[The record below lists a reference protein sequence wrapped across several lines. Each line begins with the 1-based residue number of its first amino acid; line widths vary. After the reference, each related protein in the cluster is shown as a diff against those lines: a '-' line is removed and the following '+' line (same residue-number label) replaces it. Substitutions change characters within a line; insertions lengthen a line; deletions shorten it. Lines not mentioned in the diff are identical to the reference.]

1 LGDFV
6 VDFLAGL
13 LLNIF
18 TTESVE
24 VKDWEKLR
32 TNQNNWMFDNLRLI
46 VITFLNRD

>member
-6 VDFLAGL
+6 ADFLAGL

-24 VKDWEKLR
+24 VKDREKLR